1 MKKVLK
7 RIAAGLLI
15 AALAAGML
23 AGCGSPSSSA
33 APAADSASTA
43 APATPA
49 EPESKQITFPLAE
62 PAELTIAA
70 ADLGSASLADNLP
83 VWQEIERR
91 TNVKINWDVTVSAQ
105 YVEVMKL
112 RVGAGATN
120 LPDIMLLPNGLS
132 LAELGSQGTIL
143 PLEDYLEDNGQNI
156 LAAFDQF
163 PTMRA
168 LTSADGHF
176 YSVNSLNEAA
186 YFSPYGFIVRKDW
199 LDRVN
204 LDIPTSIEE
213 WETVLR
219 AFRDEDANGNGNPND
234 EVPYSAGGTVWYT
247 TYWGNAWG
255 LHMIQ
260 SSGWYPDA
268 NGQMQYEYLS
278 DNAKAWLTWLHGMYE
293 EGLIDP
299 EFMTLGDEAKMFEK
313 VARDEVG
320 VFTANPSNIPTLLS
334 ALQAY
339 GATDAELV
347 AVAPPKGPVAQATEV
362 IGDMAKDGYVVTSSC
377 KNPELAVA
385 FINYLLSDEGKEL
398 LNFGIEGETYT
409 KNSDGTYTFTDVV
422 TNDPN
427 GRSPKEVLESY
438 GCWQDGP
445 TMKMEAREAALLFG
459 YPESVRQNI
468 IEYSE
473 AARPFATPGL
483 SLPAETAEESESIS
497 GVKGN
502 LSTYIYEM
510 CGKFVVGTAD
520 LENDWDSYLAGA
532 EDLRVK
538 DLQAVRQAQYERL
551 MKNA

>member
-1 MKKVLK
+1 MGKDLK
-7 RIAAGLLI
+7 RVAAVLLS
-15 AALAAGML
+15 AALTAVML
-23 AGCGSPSSSA
+23 AGCSSSA
-33 APAADSASTA
+33 APAADSVSDASL
-43 APATPA
+43 
-49 EPESKQITFPLAE
+49 ESRPITFPLSE

-70 ADLGSASLADNLP
+70 ADLGAASLADHLP

-112 RVGAGATN
+112 RVGASAAN

-132 LAELGSQGTIL
+132 LAGLSSQGTIL

-168 LTSADGHF
+168 HTSSDGHI
-176 YSVNSLNEAA
+176 YSVNSMNEAA
-186 YFSPYGFIVRKDW
+186 YFCPYGFIVRKDW
-199 LDRVN
+199 LDRVG
-204 LDIPTSIEE
+204 LDIPTTIGE

-219 AFRDEDANGNGNPND
+219 AFRDEDANGNGDPND
-234 EVPYSAGGTVWYT
+234 EVPYSAGGNVWYT

-260 SSGWYPDA
+260 SSGWYPDE
-268 NGQMQYEYLS
+268 NGRMQYEYLS
-278 DNAKAWLTWLHGMYE
+278 DNARAWLTWLHGMYE

-320 VFTANPSNIPTLLS
+320 AFTANPSNIPTLLR
-334 ALQAY
+334 ALHAY
-339 GATDAELV
+339 GAADAELV
-347 AVAPPKGPVAQATEV
+347 AVVPPKGPVAQATEV
-362 IGDMAKDGYVVTSSC
+362 IGDIAKDGYVVTSSC
-377 KNPELAVA
+377 QDPSLAVA
-385 FINYLLSDEGKEL
+385 FINYLLSEEGKEL

-409 KNSDGTYTFTDVV
+409 KNSDGTYSFTEIV

-427 GRSPKEVLESY
+427 GRSPEEVLESY

-445 TMKMEAREAALLFG
+445 TIKMEAREKALLFS
-459 YPESVRQNI
+459 YPDAVRQNI
-468 IEYSE
+468 LEYTD
-473 AARPFATPGL
+473 ATRPYATPGL
-483 SLPAETAEESESIS
+483 LLPAETTAESESIS
-497 GVKGN
+497 GVRSN

-510 CGKFVVGTAD
+510 CGKFIVGTAD
-520 LENDWDSYLAGA
+520 LETGWDTYLAGA
-532 EDLRVK
+532 EGMRVN

-551 MKNA
+551 TANS